1 MAVTCVRAKKQ
12 TGREENARINRY
24 LDYFRQYNVAPKLIW
39 IYLSLPIFHV
49 FIIRFVLFCSFLNFC
64 IIYIYSDFDA
74 LFISSHRMQ
83 FKQTKKIYAIVIYVD
98 LKSKTIKFDDL
109 IEMNQ
114 WAPAAK
120 CLNLSHFFL
129 ENHFFP
135 FLKIHT

>member
-12 TGREENARINRY
+12 TGREENARINR
-24 LDYFRQYNVAPKLIW
+24 YFRQYNVAPKLIW